1 MGGRGKL
8 GSWGYGNPDHRRCS
22 QMPAPSIE
30 EVEARVTELLTPS
43 LVAPRQLER
52 HSPDPAQKAI
62 RMRARLLTLPVV
74 MAILLGLVFRR
85 IPSLA
90 EVQRVLA
97 REGLLWVQPLKV
109 SAQAIRRRLDTMPAV
124 LVAAVFTEVCS
135 RLQALPPLGPMAWQE
150 VAARFSAVLAVDGT
164 TLEALRKQT
173 GELRGQL
180 GTVLGGK
187 ALAMVDLC
195 TLRPRWAW
203 YTVESQANEKRFL
216 AEILAAVPKD
226 GLLVYDLG
234 LFSFSLFDAFTAQ
247 GKWFVTRLR
256 EKTAYRELAV
266 LGEWSGYRDRI
277 IAVGLYRSNPCQ
289 ERLRLVEVQVRGTW
303 YRYLTNVL
311 DPERLSAQEVCGLY
325 RSRWRI
331 EEAFLLTKR
340 LLGLAYLWSGSRN
353 AVELQLYA
361 TLLVYGVLMEICQGV
376 AATLEQPLH
385 RISVEMVFRG
395 CYHYVAAL
403 RRGEARSLVAY
414 LAAEAHA
421 LGIIKRERRRHDQ
434 QSAPNALVSK
444 MA

>member
-52 HSPDPAQKAI
+52 YRPDPAQKPI

-74 MAILLGLVFRR
+74 MAIVLGLVFRR

-150 VAARFSAVLAVDGT
+150 VAARFSAVLAADGT

-173 GELRGQL
+173 GELRGQQ

-289 ERLRLVEVQVRGTW
+289 
-303 YRYLTNVL
+303 
-311 DPERLSAQEVCGLY
+311 ERLSAQEVCGLY

-421 LGIIKRERRRHDQ
+421 LGIIKRERRRQDQ
-434 QSAPNALVSK
+434 QSAANALVSK

>member
-1 MGGRGKL
+1 
-8 GSWGYGNPDHRRCS
+8 
-22 QMPAPSIE
+22 
-30 EVEARVTELLTPS
+30 
-43 LVAPRQLER
+43 
-52 HSPDPAQKAI
+52 
-62 RMRARLLTLPVV
+62 
-74 MAILLGLVFRR
+74 
-85 IPSLA
+85 
-90 EVQRVLA
+90 
-97 REGLLWVQPLKV
+97 
-109 SAQAIRRRLDTMPAV
+109 
-124 LVAAVFTEVCS
+124 
-135 RLQALPPLGPMAWQE
+135 MAWQE
-150 VAARFSAVLAVDGT
+150 VAARFSAVLAADGT

-173 GELRGQL
+173 GELRGQP

-421 LGIIKRERRRHDQ
+421 LGIIKRERRRQDQ
-434 QSAPNALVSK
+434 QSAATALVSE